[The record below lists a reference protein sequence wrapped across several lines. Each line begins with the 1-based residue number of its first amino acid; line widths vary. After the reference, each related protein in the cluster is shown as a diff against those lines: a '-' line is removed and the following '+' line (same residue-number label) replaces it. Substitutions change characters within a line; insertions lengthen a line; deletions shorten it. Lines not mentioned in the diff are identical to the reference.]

1 MQSSNTEAV
10 GNAANMEVV
19 FTVGGQG
26 TVVGGKEVV
35 VKVAKNNQF
44 VDEFSIDF
52 RVDFRM
58 TNFVM
63 SSNL

>member
-1 MQSSNTEAV
+1 
-10 GNAANMEVV
+10 MEVV